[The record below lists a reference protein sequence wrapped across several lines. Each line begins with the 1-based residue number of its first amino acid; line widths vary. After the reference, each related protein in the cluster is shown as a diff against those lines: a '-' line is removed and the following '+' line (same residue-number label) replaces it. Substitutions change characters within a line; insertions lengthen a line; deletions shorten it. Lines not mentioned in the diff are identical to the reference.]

1 VALYVGTAP
10 KLAAFALFLRLLAGG
25 LEPLAESWQ
34 SMLIIISVLSMAI
47 GNIVAIAQT
56 NIKRMLAYS
65 SISHMGF
72 FLLGI
77 LSAEP
82 NGYSSSLFYI
92 LVYAVMSAG
101 AFGMIILLSRSG
113 FEAERLED
121 FKGLNQRSPWHAFL
135 MLLLMLSMAGVP
147 PTVGFYAKL
156 LVIQSVIKVGL
167 IPLAVVAVLFAVI
180 GAYYYLRVIKLMY
193 FDDAEESSPI
203 RAGGDVQALIG
214 FNALLLVGIMPWA
227 GVIMDLCRQAID
239 ALK

>member
-1 VALYVGTAP
+1 
-10 KLAAFALFLRLLAGG
+10 
-25 LEPLAESWQ
+25 
-34 SMLIIISVLSMAI
+34 MAI
-47 GNIVAIAQT
+47 GNIVAIAQD

-77 LSAEP
+77 LSVEP

-135 MLLLMLSMAGVP
+135 MMLLMLSMAGVP

-156 LVIQSVIKVGL
+156 LVIQSVIKVGML
-167 IPLAVVAVLFAVI
+167 PLAVVAVLFAVI

-193 FDDAEESSPI
+193 FDDATEKTPI
-203 RAGGDVQALIG
+203 RAGRDVQVLLGI
-214 FNALLLVGIMPWA
+214 NALVLVGVLPWV
-227 GVIMDLCRQAID
+227 GIITELCRQAIKT
-239 ALK
+239 LS

>member
-1 VALYVGTAP
+1 
-10 KLAAFALFLRLLAGG
+10 
-25 LEPLAESWQ
+25 
-34 SMLIIISVLSMAI
+34 
-47 GNIVAIAQT
+47 
-56 NIKRMLAYS
+56 MLAYS

-77 LSAEP
+77 LSVDQ

-135 MLLLMLSMAGVP
+135 MMLLMLSMAGVP

-156 LVIQSVIKVGL
+156 LVIQSVIKAGM
-167 IPLAVVAVLFAVI
+167 IPLAVAAVLFAVI

-193 FDDAEESSPI
+193 FDDAVDTSPI
-203 RAGGDVQALIG
+203 RARGDVRVLIG
-214 FNALLLVGIMPWA
+214 FNALLLVGVMPWV
-227 GVIMDLCRQAID
+227 GGLMELCRQAIS
-239 ALK
+239 ALS